1 MTDTTTADAA
11 VAELAAQGTIEH
23 LSPTALE
30 IGDNV
35 RDVAALNKEFVSSI
49 AENGVLVPI
58 TGVRHPENPGIVLV
72 RNGQRR
78 TLAARQVGLSSVPVY
93 VLPAAAATVAEDTIE
108 RVLHQIITND
118 HALDLT
124 DAQRAKGIQQALDAG
139 MSVTKVAKKLSVPKD
154 TVKAASAAASSQAAM
169 EYLASTQISLVEAA
183 ALAEFEDDPA
193 ALTRLVNAA
202 GTRQFDYTIAMLR
215 QARASAEAEA
225 KVAGEYAERG
235 FTILSERPHRTD
247 SAAVPLVHLVTHDAE
262 GAEVDA
268 TEAAI
273 TDPAQW
279 AVLLY
284 ESTVLVDRT
293 TGEPVDEDAVDW
305 DTQDDDAATPDDGL
319 RHANT
324 VEDRETYL
332 PEYFC
337 LDYAAAGLSITQDR
351 VRQYYPATDSADDD
365 DQDAQARAEAE
376 AQARADAEAEAEK
389 RDRRKVLAL
398 NKLGA
403 AAIAVRREF
412 LTKLLSRKTAPKGAA
427 AFVADA
433 LARDAYMLTGLH
445 ADETAAELLG
455 IKDNQQV
462 RTLTK
467 GMDAAAD
474 ARAQVVVL
482 AMVLGALEARTG
494 KDAWRNPGI
503 IGGTASW
510 ARNVTG
516 GDYLKFLVAQ
526 GYTLS
531 PVEEIITGERTS
543 DQVYDQYLADS
554 AS

>member
-1 MTDTTTADAA
+1 MTEIAHTEITA
-11 VAELAAQGTIEH
+11 AELIAQGTLEH
-23 LSPTALE
+23 VDPTVLD

-35 RDVAALNKEFVSSI
+35 RDVAVLDKEFVASI
-49 AENGVLVPI
+49 KEHGVLVPL
-58 TGVRHPENPGIVLV
+58 TGVRSADNPDVVRV
-72 RNGQRR
+72 RNGQMR
-78 TLAARQVGLSSVPVY
+78 TLAAREVGLTFVPVY
-93 VLPAAAATVAEDTIE
+93 VLPSTAADASEDLIE
-108 RVLHQIITND
+108 RVIHQIVTND
-118 HALDLT
+118 QAHGLT
-124 DAQRAKGIQQALDAG
+124 DAQRAKGIQQMIDAG
-139 MSVTKVAKKLSVPKD
+139 MSVTKVAKKLSMPKD
-154 TVKAASAAASSQAAM
+154 TIKAAHTAAGSQAAM
-169 EYLASTQISLVEAA
+169 EYLDSTQISLEEAA

-193 ALTRLVNAA
+193 ALARLVNAA
-202 GTRQFDYTIAMLR
+202 GTRQFDHTIAALR
-215 QARASAEAEA
+215 EARASAQAEA
-225 KVAGEYAERG
+225 KVAAEYAERG
-235 FTILSERPHRTD
+235 FTVLAERPHRTD
-247 SAAVPLVHLVTHDAE
+247 SAAVPMTYLVTHDAD

-268 TEAAI
+268 TEAAV

-284 ESTVLVDRT
+284 EGTVLVDRS

-305 DTQDDDAATPDDGL
+305 ATQDDDAATPDSGL

-337 LDYAAAGLSITQDR
+337 LDYAAAGLSVAQDR
-351 VRQYYPATDSADDD
+351 VRQYFPSTDSADDD
-365 DQDAQARAEAE
+365 EEDEAQRQDA

-389 RDRRKVLAL
+389 RERRKVLAL

-403 AAIAVRREF
+403 AAIVVRREF

-455 IKDNQQV
+455 IDSDKRV
-462 RTLTK
+462 RSLTQ
-467 GMDAAAD
+467 GIDAAAD
-474 ARAQVVVL
+474 ARAQVIVL
-482 AMVLGALEARTG
+482 ALVLGALEARTG

-510 ARNVTG
+510 ARNITG

-526 GYTLS
+526 GYTLA
-531 PVEEIITGERTS
+531 PIEEIITGERTS
-543 DQVYDQYLADS
+543 DQVYDEHLAEREQ
-554 AS
+554 

>member
-1 MTDTTTADAA
+1 MTDITTADAA
-11 VAELAAQGTIEH
+11 VSELAAQGTIEH
-23 LSPTALE
+23 VDPNLLD

-35 RDVAALNKEFVSSI
+35 RDVAVLDKEFVASI
-49 AENGVLVPI
+49 KEHGVLVPL
-58 TGVRHPENPGIVLV
+58 TGVRSVDNPETVRV
-72 RNGQRR
+72 RNGQMR
-78 TLAARQVGLSSVPVY
+78 TLAAREVGLPFVPVY
-93 VLPAAAATVAEDTIE
+93 VLPSTAADASEDLIE
-108 RVLHQIITND
+108 RVIHQIVTND
-118 HALDLT
+118 RAHALT
-124 DAQRAKGIQQALDAG
+124 DAQRAKGIQQMIDAG
-139 MSVTKVAKKLSVPKD
+139 MSVTKVAKKLSMPKD
-154 TVKAASAAASSQAAM
+154 VIKAAHTAAGSQAAM
-169 EYLASTQISLVEAA
+169 EYLDSTQISLEEAA
-183 ALAEFEDDPA
+183 TLAEFEDDPA
-193 ALTRLVNAA
+193 ALARLVNAA
-202 GTRQFDYTIAMLR
+202 GTRHFEYTVATLR
-215 QARASAEAEA
+215 EERASAEAQA
-225 KVAGEYAERG
+225 KVAAEYAERG
-235 FTILSERPHRTD
+235 FTVLTERPHRTD
-247 SAAVPLVHLVTHDAE
+247 SAAVPLAYLVTHDAD

-268 TEAAI
+268 TEAAV

-284 ESTVLVDRT
+284 ESTVLVDRS

-305 DTQDDDAATPDDGL
+305 NTQDDDAATPEEGL

-337 LDYAAAGLSITQDR
+337 LDYAAAGLSVAQDR
-351 VRQYYPATDSADDD
+351 VRQYFPTTDSADED
-365 DQDAQARAEAE
+365 AEAQRRREDE

-403 AAIAVRREF
+403 AAIVVRREF

-455 IKDNQQV
+455 IKSGQQV

-467 GMDAAAD
+467 GMDSAAD

-543 DQVYDQYLADS
+543 DQVYDQHLADS